1 MVLFVSSLQARCY
14 EYGSLCSSSPYLYY
28 ILIFLIDPVVFNLN
42 VFEFVHLVR
51 YMSWEFSY
59 MIVCYL
65 GFLRP
70 LVLYSES
77 VTHIFK
83 LKSGFL

>member
-1 MVLFVSSLQARCY
+1 MVLFVSSLQARY
-14 EYGSLCSSSPYLYY
+14 EYGSLCSGSPYFYY
-28 ILIFLIDPVVFNLN
+28 ILIFLIDPLVFNLN
-42 VFEFVHLVR
+42 VFEFMHLVR

-70 LVLYSES
+70 VVVYSEY
-77 VTHIFK
+77 VTQIFK
-83 LKSGFL
+83 FKSGLL